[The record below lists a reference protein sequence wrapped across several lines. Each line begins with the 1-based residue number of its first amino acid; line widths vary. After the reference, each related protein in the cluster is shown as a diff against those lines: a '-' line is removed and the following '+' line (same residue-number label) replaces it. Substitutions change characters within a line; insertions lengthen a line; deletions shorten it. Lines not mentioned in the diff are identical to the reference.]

1 MNARRSWL
9 IPLSPLYG
17 AIVTIK
23 RRMYRWGWLKRN
35 RLSSPVI
42 SIGSVSAGGAGKT
55 PMVAMLAG
63 ILRRRGYGVSI
74 LTRGYGRASNLVERV
89 EPFDDP
95 AWHGDEPVL
104 LAQRTGVPVFAGVE
118 RYRAGLLAEQEWRG
132 DRIGVHLLDDGFQ
145 HLRLSRNIDIVLLT
159 VDDLNDVLLP
169 AGNLREPLTAV
180 SEADVVVV
188 REDEA
193 AQLKQALEDLQDR
206 GNGFAVWTIRRTLSL
221 AEKESTLPTLPLA
234 FCGIA
239 RPENF
244 SQMLKS
250 SRYEALDTV
259 VFPDHYRYQERDISR
274 LLEEARQKGANG
286 FVTTEKDAVKLTA
299 PMLQRLEA
307 VGPVILARLQVE
319 LINEKESMAQ
329 LISMVSELDRRKAPE
344 RS

>member
-17 AIVTIK
+17 AIVTAK
-23 RRMYRWGWLKRN
+23 RKMYRWGWLRRN

-55 PMVAMLAG
+55 PMVALLAG

-104 LAQRTGVPVFAGVE
+104 LAQRTAVPVFAGIE
-118 RYRAGLLAEQEWRG
+118 RYRAGLLAEQEWNG

-145 HLRLSRNIDIVLLT
+145 HLRLWRNIDIVLLT
-159 VDDLNDVLLP
+159 LDDIHDVLLP
-169 AGNLREPLTAV
+169 AGNLREPVARV

-193 AQLKQALEDLQDR
+193 AQLKPTLETLQNR
-206 GNGFAVWTIRRTLSL
+206 GNGFTIWTIRRALSL
-221 AEKESTLPTLPLA
+221 AEKERMLPTLPLA

-259 VFPDHYRYQERDISR
+259 VFPDHHRYRERDISS
-274 LLEEARQKGANG
+274 LLEQARQKGANG
-286 FVTTEKDAVKLTA
+286 FVTTEKDAVKLTV
-299 PMLQRLEA
+299 PMLQRLETI
-307 VGPVILARLQVE
+307 GPVIVARLQVE
-319 LINEKESMAQ
+319 LLNEKESMAQ
-329 LISMVSELDRRKAPE
+329 LINMVSELDRRKAPE